1 MSRAGAF
8 LRDRR
13 GVAAVEFAL
22 LLPVM
27 ALLYFGAVE
36 LTQGLMT
43 QQRVAHTASAIGDL
57 AAQSSSVT
65 SSGVSDFFTA
75 GQAIMYPYATT
86 TLGLRISSLTADAS
100 GNVTVAWSQASG
112 TLAALT
118 KGSSVA
124 SLPSGVI
131 SAGGSVIMAESKDTY
146 SSAFGELMP
155 TSVVFNEVYYLT
167 PRASTQV
174 TCADC

>member
-1 MSRAGAF
+1 MRRAAAL

-43 QQRVAHTASAIGDL
+43 QQRVAHAASAIGDL
-57 AAQSSSVT
+57 ATQSSSVT
-65 SSGVSDFFTA
+65 SAGLSDFFTA

-86 TLGLRISSLTADAS
+86 TLGMRLSSLTADANGRPSRWS
-100 GNVTVAWSQASG
+100 GARPAARSQ
-112 TLAALT
+112 
-118 KGSSVA
+118 
-124 SLPSGVI
+124 
-131 SAGGSVIMAESKDTY
+131 
-146 SSAFGELMP
+146 
-155 TSVVFNEVYYLT
+155 
-167 PRASTQV
+167 R
-174 TCADC
+174 